1 MKVYCEHG
9 ALTRELKRL
18 EQEGRVTLLLYPYEM
33 RTKRIAALAEPSD
46 PTWEESNTAWEEE
59 EGTWNDL
66 LPSSKFKSI
75 LGIVGSAN
83 VRDAKHIDSAHKSGC
98 QAFFSPD
105 RHDIISNGQLLEKL
119 LGIKFYHSHD
129 IDLFL
134 DDLATCEAAQQTDPG
149 KKAGRLESGGGGFLE

>member
-18 EQEGRVTLLLYPYEM
+18 EQEGRVTLFLYPYEM
-33 RTKRIAALAEPSD
+33 RTNKIKALAHPSD

-75 LGIVGSAN
+75 LRIVGCAN

-105 RHDIISNGQLLEKL
+105 RKDITSKGQFLEKL
-119 LGIKFYHSHD
+119 VGIKFYHSHE
-129 IDLFL
+129 IGPFL
-134 DDLATCEAAQQTDPG
+134 DYLDMWEAAQQADPNT
-149 KKAGRLESGGGGFLE
+149 KKVSG

>member
-18 EQEGRVTLLLYPYEM
+18 QRKGRVTLFLYPYEM
-33 RTKRIAALAEPSD
+33 RTNKIKGLAQPSD

-75 LGIVGSAN
+75 LGIVGCAN

-105 RHDIISNGQLLEKL
+105 RNDITSKGRSLEKL

-129 IDLFL
+129 VGLFL
-134 DDLATCEAAQQTDPG
+134 DDLITREAAQQTNPG
-149 KKAGRLESGGGGFLE
+149 KKAERV